1 MDPGSVDTEQS
12 LTLEGFDEEDSSP
25 DGDDAGMVF
34 DSLGAGFLP
43 RATSHQRFAG
53 PSARLSRQA
62 PFHYLLSLSI
72 PLKSIDYRC

>member
-25 DGDDAGMVF
+25 DGDDAGIGS
-34 DSLGAGFLP
+34 DSVGAGP